1 MFKLNNNSIVF
12 SLGIMAIL
20 AFGVI
25 TAPAKIYAATCS
37 ESGCNYTYNSY
48 SRPIAIKEDNP
59 KPIINSIDPNYSNI
73 GVGTKTITITGEN
86 FVPDSVG
93 KVNGANRPTTFIDE
107 YHLLMQVT
115 GNDLNAYQSN
125 GGFFITV
132 FNPAPAGGYS
142 GTIFF
147 TITNDANGTGSNF
160 SNTPTPQTGN
170 GNNTNG
176 NSNGNYSNLASNAV
190 FGSNSVYPSG
200 LIQWILFAII
210 ILLIVILVRKIYGGD
225 KKYLSTP
232 LKHD

>member
-1 MFKLNNNSIVF
+1 MFKSNNNLIVF
-12 SLGIMAIL
+12 GLGIMAIL

-25 TAPAKIYAATCS
+25 TIPKETNAQY
-37 ESGCNYTYNSY
+37 GGY
-48 SRPIAIKEDNP
+48 IASIKPVVVKEDNP
-59 KPIINSIDPNYSNI
+59 KPIINSIDPNYSN
-73 GVGTKTITITGEN
+73 VGTGNKTITITGEN
-86 FVPDSVG
+86 FVPDSIG
-93 KVNGANRPTTFIDE
+93 KVNGSNRPTTFIDS
-107 YHLLMQVT
+107 YHLLMTIT
-115 GNDLNAYQSN
+115 GNDTYNYFSN

-132 FNPAPAGGYS
+132 FNPAPGGGYS

-147 TITNDANGTGSNF
+147 TISNDTSGTGSNF

-190 FGSNSVYPSG
+190 FGSNSIYPSG